1 MAQANHRQKTD
12 ADHNATTNRLNA
24 MSVKVK
30 YYLLNSYIG
39 DGQGELLEKDDFTK
53 EREERENQVDQKQ
66 PEGENS

>member
-39 DGQGELLEKDDFTK
+39 DG
-53 EREERENQVDQKQ
+53 
-66 PEGENS
+66 